1 MKDLPTNAIT
11 SWAALSQTQQW
22 KSWSGYAF
30 ENICLNHI
38 DKIKSAL
45 GISGVITNQYGFFV
59 KSTEL
64 SAGAQIDLLIDR
76 QDHVISL
83 CEMKF
88 YNDYYQLSKMDAD
101 NIRRKKSTFL
111 DSTKTKKQV
120 FIVLVTT
127 FGLLQNKESLGLID
141 NVLDMNALF

>member
-1 MKDLPTNAIT
+1 M
-11 SWAALSQTQQW
+11 
-22 KSWSGYAF
+22 
-30 ENICLNHI
+30 
-38 DKIKSAL
+38 
-45 GISGVITNQYGFFV
+45 

-111 DSTKTKKQV
+111 DSNKTKKQV

-127 FGLLQNKESLGLID
+127 FGLLQNKDSLGLIN